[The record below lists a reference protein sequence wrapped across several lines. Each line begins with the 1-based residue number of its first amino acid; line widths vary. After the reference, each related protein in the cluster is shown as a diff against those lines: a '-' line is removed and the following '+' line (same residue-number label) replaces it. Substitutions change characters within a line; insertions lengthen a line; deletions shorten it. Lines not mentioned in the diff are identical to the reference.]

1 MDLTS
6 LLIQAV
12 SGAIGGNAAAAA
24 TKNDALGTLGNT
36 IAGAL
41 GGGLGGQLLGSLLGF
56 DAGGLDIGAIVS
68 GFATGGVS
76 GAFTAL
82 VLSYLKSKFAS

>member
-1 MDLTS
+1 MDLTQ

-41 GGGLGGQLLGSLLGF
+41 GGGLGGQLLGSLLGLGTT
-56 DAGGLDIGAIVS
+56 AAL
-68 GFATGGVS
+68 
-76 GAFTAL
+76 TAL
-82 VLSYLKSKFAS
+82 VIGFLKAKMAG